1 MGTPEPE
8 GRRRGPALLK
18 SPGLGQD
25 TQLQPPVPPASTFTP
40 TVMAR
45 TGARKGQAS
54 PSGGL
59 HSADPT
65 AAGGRSPLVL
75 AFRVQG
81 GQGSQMGDP
90 PSHLCAL
97 LMKQMMLRGESE
109 PLISARAGAV
119 LSPVQGRNCTGC
131 GFPERGPASPVPS
144 DRGSLI
150 SEPGGIPGGTFL
162 LVFLIRASG

>member
-25 TQLQPPVPPASTFTP
+25 TQLQAPVPPASTFTP
-40 TVMAR
+40 TVSAR
-45 TGARKGQAS
+45 TGAQEGQAS

-75 AFRVQG
+75 AFGAQE

-90 PSHLCAL
+90 PESPVCTLDETDDAL
-97 LMKQMMLRGESE
+97 GELE
-109 PLISARAGAV
+109 PLISACAGAE
-119 LSPVQGRNCTGC
+119 LSPVQGSNCTGC
-131 GFPERGPASPVPS
+131 GFPERGPASPAPS
-144 DRGSLI
+144 DQGSLI